1 MHIIVYCGASTG
13 QNPVYLKATEAL
25 GTWMAQHNYGLVYG
39 GGNVGLMGHLADTVK
54 QHQGH
59 VVGVMPKFLEEKEI
73 AHQGLDELI
82 IVDTMAERKAAML
95 DKGDACLALPGGPG
109 TLEEITE
116 MVSWARIGQNANP
129 CIFWNVN
136 GYYDKIEAFYDQM
149 VEEGFLSQ
157 ADRDLILFTNDFE
170 TLAAFLRDYQP
181 PHIRQYK

>member
-1 MHIIVYCGASTG
+1 
-13 QNPVYLKATEAL
+13 
-25 GTWMAQHNYGLVYG
+25 
-39 GGNVGLMGHLADTVK
+39 
-54 QHQGH
+54 
-59 VVGVMPKFLEEKEI
+59 
-73 AHQGLDELI
+73 
-82 IVDTMAERKAAML
+82 
-95 DKGDACLALPGGPG
+95 
-109 TLEEITE
+109 